1 MRAMRKGLQAAG
13 IPVENSKGEWGPGQA
28 EINVRYD
35 EAPPMADNHVLLKN
49 ACKEIAYQKGKAITF
64 MAKWNYALAGSSCH
78 IHASLWDKTGKK
90 PPFFDHKAKHTM
102 SKPLRSEESSVGKKS
117 VRNSSTR

>member
-35 EAPPMADNHVLLKN
+35 EALPMADNHVLLKN
-49 ACKEIAYQKGKAITF
+49 ACKAIAYQKGKAITF
-64 MAKWNYALAGSSCH
+64 MAKWNYPLARRPCT
-78 IHASLWDKTGKK
+78 IHASLWANTDT
-90 PPFFDHKAKHTM
+90 
-102 SKPLRSEESSVGKKS
+102 KPLVSHPQAQP
-117 VRNSSTR
+117 TPPTTTP